1 MRWTMG
7 WDAETVMSGLWEGD
21 INVQIAR
28 QTLLDLIW
36 WAVSSIFCHDA
47 SFNSTQSVL
56 NLRAPV
62 IQSPWSYSFLF
73 QVWSTSPY
81 PNSVLSSCAAS
92 PISPSS
98 GQSTCFCLGHH
109 QSSRSNRL
117 PQARHAQ
124 RHAMRCPWGPDQ
136 GRVAEM
142 CPLCWGIWH
151 LFGSRENSWS
161 WRNTWWVITLPFY
174 GIQPDVCLVFV
185 VFKARVDMAAFRQL
199 ADLAAT
205 HSKPLLR
212 QSVYVS

>member
-1 MRWTMG
+1 
-7 WDAETVMSGLWEGD
+7 MSGLWEGD
-21 INVQIAR
+21 INAQIAH
-28 QTLLDLIW
+28 QILLDLIW
-36 WAVSSIFCHDA
+36 WAVFLILCHDA
-47 SFNSTQSVL
+47 SSNSSQSVF

-62 IQSPWSYSFLF
+62 IQSPRSDSFLF

-98 GQSTCFCLGHH
+98 GQSACLCLGHH

-117 PQARHAQ
+117 SQTCHAQ
-124 RHAMRCPWGPDQ
+124 RHAMRCSWGSDK

-142 CPLCWGIWH
+142 CSLCCWIWH
-151 LFGSRENSWS
+151 LFGSRENSWP
-161 WRNTWWVITLPFY
+161 WRNTWWVFILPLWHL
-174 GIQPDVCLVFV
+174 PDVCLVFV